1 MTDSDTES
9 ICELDW
15 SEWNEIQTYL
25 EGSERVYE
33 DAIQSMERLLN
44 QTNEMEEMIEQLHQA
59 SLRDLEETGE
69 CTLGD
74 RIIEWIQKI
83 DVASAEKE
91 TECSSVTSDETGSL
105 GHEEKPTI
113 CCTNRLSKSRR
124 RAWRGGSHLG
134 SSCSRRD
141 LCRSLFPHQ

>member
-113 CCTNRLSKSRR
+113 
-124 RAWRGGSHLG
+124 
-134 SSCSRRD
+134 
-141 LCRSLFPHQ
+141 SLH

>member
-33 DAIQSMERLLN
+33 DAIQTMERLLD
-44 QTNEMEEMIEQLHQA
+44 QTNEMEEMIEQLHQT
-59 SLRDLEETGE
+59 SLQELEETGE

-83 DVASAEKE
+83 DVYFSAEKE

-105 GHEEKPTI
+105 GYEEKPTI
-113 CCTNRLSKSRR
+113 S
-124 RAWRGGSHLG
+124 
-134 SSCSRRD
+134 
-141 LCRSLFPHQ
+141 PH